1 MPPVRKTT
9 THYGERIG
17 RQGELRLGCSACLFD
32 ENGQVLL
39 TRRKDN
45 DLWCLPGGRV
55 EAGESVSEAC
65 EREFWEET
73 GLRVRVQRLVG
84 VYSNPH
90 RLVEYPDG
98 NKAHIVSLH
107 FVVDK
112 LEGQP
117 ALSDETTEI
126 RYFDVQAL
134 GGLDF
139 LSDHRDRIFD
149 SLAAQQQVVLK

>member
-1 MPPVRKTT
+1 MPQTT
-9 THYGERIG
+9 ILYGERIG
-17 RQGELRLGCSACLFD
+17 RQGELRLGCSACLFN
-32 ENGQVLL
+32 EQGQVLL

-45 DLWCLPGGRV
+45 GQWCLPGGRV
-55 EAGESVSEAC
+55 EAGESVAEAC

-73 GLRVRVQRLVG
+73 GLLVSVQRLVG

-98 NKAHIVSLH
+98 NKAHIISLH

-112 LEGQP
+112 LDGQP
-117 ALSDETTEI
+117 ELSDETTEI
-126 RYFDVQAL
+126 RFFNVAEL
-134 GGLDF
+134 GGLEL

-149 SLAAQQQVVLK
+149 SLAAHQQAVLK